1 MAGRG
6 GLNLCRSPCNKLC
19 YGFLR
24 RATITSLPLS
34 FPSTSTSHSSKLK
47 NTMAASSRRVLSLSS
62 RMKAPQLLFA
72 SIALSSSWNAIS
84 LVDSF
89 AIRSHP
95 CSSTSAFLL
104 PRRQV
109 HLPPRDRR
117 PSALSSSDDGEV
129 SEDDSSGHSV
139 TGPIYDVDAGPSV
152 KLFTKEGGTL
162 CDKVKDVSCSRFLC

>member
-1 MAGRG
+1 
-6 GLNLCRSPCNKLC
+6 
-19 YGFLR
+19 
-24 RATITSLPLS
+24 
-34 FPSTSTSHSSKLK
+34 
-47 NTMAASSRRVLSLSS
+47 
-62 RMKAPQLLFA
+62 MKAPQLLFA
-72 SIALSSSWNAIS
+72 SIALSSSWNSIS

-152 KLFTKEGGTL
+152 KLFTKEGCTL